1 MRKKL
6 SGKRNIQIIEGLY
19 AVFVIASLVSG
30 INISNANT
38 QVVNKKAEPV
48 MTAGIARVIEEDSVA
63 DIETFSIPIVK
74 TSQIE
79 TESITEAQ
87 EEVTEAQTEP
97 VTEAQTEPVTEAQEE
112 VMKHYYY
119 AINEGGIY
127 SSLSKPL
134 QDYLWKQCKKYGM
147 TNKYKLLLAQMFTES
162 GYDANCI
169 SETNDYG
176 LMQINSCNHEWL
188 SEQLGI
194 TDFLDPY
201 QSIEAGCYIM
211 SNNYNKY
218 DIESALVAY
227 NMGAGA
233 VRRGIYS
240 SDYSRRVLANLD
252 KLEIMN

>member
-19 AVFVIASLVSG
+19 AVFVIASIVSG

-97 VTEAQTEPVTEAQEE
+97 VTEAQEE
-112 VMKHYYY
+112 VVKHYYY

-134 QDYLWKQCKKYGM
+134 QDYLV
-147 TNKYKLLLAQMFTES
+147 
-162 GYDANCI
+162 
-169 SETNDYG
+169 
-176 LMQINSCNHEWL
+176 
-188 SEQLGI
+188 
-194 TDFLDPY
+194 Y
-201 QSIEAGCYIM
+201 QSLYKIIFG
-211 SNNYNKY
+211 NN
-218 DIESALVAY
+218 
-227 NMGAGA
+227 
-233 VRRGIYS
+233 VRS
-240 SDYSRRVLANLD
+240 MV
-252 KLEIMN
+252 